1 MHFADV
7 PVAFIAI
14 PWFVCAKHKL
24 YWIFKCKLG
33 CVTCQAGMRL
43 DYKTSAHSENCLVL
57 TNRIVKKD
65 LFFTIVRTSGQS
77 AAWIGSAHEESDAH
91 KCRDRFEAPQNR
103 HRLA

>member
-1 MHFADV
+1 MERIGGFKAE
-7 PVAFIAI
+7 PLAARREAALIALSL
-14 PWFVCAKHKL
+14 KQL
-24 YWIFKCKLG
+24 EG
-33 CVTCQAGMRL
+33 GCQAGMRL

>member
-1 MHFADV
+1 MRADISELAV
-7 PVAFIAI
+7 SSHMEDT
-14 PWFVCAKHKL
+14 W
-24 YWIFKCKLG
+24 
-33 CVTCQAGMRL
+33 QAGMRL